1 MGKEAREIGKVA
13 EGTLADDISWCKA
26 EALVAAQWDDMLE
39 LPTGILA
46 LNNASRGND
55 IDLESD

>member
-1 MGKEAREIGKVA
+1 MV
-13 EGTLADDISWCKA
+13 EGTLADDISWCKCRGSGGTNGSGL
-26 EALVAAQWDDMLE
+26 LVAAQWDDMLE
-39 LPTGILA
+39 LPMGILA